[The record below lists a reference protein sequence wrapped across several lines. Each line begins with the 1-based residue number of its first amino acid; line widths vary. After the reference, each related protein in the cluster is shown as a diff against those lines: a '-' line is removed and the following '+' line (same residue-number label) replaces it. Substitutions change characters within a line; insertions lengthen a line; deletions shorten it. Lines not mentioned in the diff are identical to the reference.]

1 VSVRGAAVALLLALA
16 AVGCGGGGDDGT
28 AELAA
33 EANPICERANG
44 SLAGLA
50 QPESLEGLLRY
61 VEQATGIV
69 RTRTR
74 ELRALSAPDDSAEQW
89 AAFLAANDRAL
100 EALDAL
106 RESTVTGR
114 GGEEAIREF
123 ESAEAAAREAARQL
137 GLDSCSAQPPQPEEE
152 EDEEPTTTSAA
163 PQTRWAEEADAICSS
178 AQGQIDALPQPT
190 DPISAA
196 AQVGQVAGIVKRE
209 IGDLRELEPPPG
221 ERARVQRFLA
231 ALGRGANALDR
242 LVQAMTN
249 QDEDAVDR
257 YIEEGEVAATEA
269 QREADALGLTVCGR
283 G

>member
-1 VSVRGAAVALLLALA
+1 MSVRGAALVLLLALLA
-16 AVGCGGGGDDGT
+16 GCGGGGDDGT

-33 EANPICERANG
+33 EANPICERANA
-44 SLAGLA
+44 SLTGLA
-50 QPESLEGLLRY
+50 QPESLEQLLRY
-61 VEQATGIV
+61 VEEATEIV
-69 RTRTR
+69 ETRAR
-74 ELRALSAPDDSAEQW
+74 DLRALSVPDESSEQW

-100 EALDAL
+100 EALGAL

-137 GLDSCSAQPPQPEEE
+137 GLDSCSTQPPQPEEE
-152 EDEEPTTTSAA
+152 EEEEPATTAA
-163 PQTRWAEEADAICSS
+163 TPQTRWAEEADAICSS
-178 AQGQIDALPQPT
+178 AQGQIDALPQPS

-209 IGDLRELEPPPG
+209 IGDLRELEPPEG
-221 ERARVQRFLA
+221 EAARVERFLA

-257 YIEEGEVAATEA
+257 YIEEGEVAANEA

>member
-1 VSVRGAAVALLLALA
+1 MSVRGAALVLLLALLA
-16 AVGCGGGGDDGT
+16 GCGGGGDDGT

-33 EANPICERANG
+33 EANPICERANA
-44 SLAGLA
+44 SLTGLA
-50 QPESLEGLLRY
+50 QPESLEQLLRY
-61 VEQATGIV
+61 VEEATEIV
-69 RTRTR
+69 ETRAR
-74 ELRALSAPDDSAEQW
+74 DLRALSVPDESSEQW

-100 EALDAL
+100 EALGAL

-137 GLDSCSAQPPQPEEE
+137 GLDSCSTQPPQPEEE
-152 EDEEPTTTSAA
+152 EEEEPATTAA
-163 PQTRWAEEADAICSS
+163 TPQTRWAEEADAICSS
-178 AQGQIDALPQPT
+178 AQGQIDALPQPS

-209 IGDLRELEPPPG
+209 IGDLRELEPPQG
-221 ERARVQRFLA
+221 EAARVERFLA

-257 YIEEGEVAATEA
+257 YIEEGEVAANEA

>member
-1 VSVRGAAVALLLALA
+1 MSVRGAALVLLLALLA
-16 AVGCGGGGDDGT
+16 GCGGGGDDGT

-33 EANPICERANG
+33 EANPICERANA
-44 SLAGLA
+44 SLTGLA
-50 QPESLEGLLRY
+50 QPESLEQLLRY
-61 VEQATGIV
+61 VEEATEIV
-69 RTRTR
+69 ETRAR
-74 ELRALSAPDDSAEQW
+74 DLRALSVPDESSEQW

-100 EALDAL
+100 EALGAL

-137 GLDSCSAQPPQPEEE
+137 GLDSCSTQPPQPEEE
-152 EDEEPTTTSAA
+152 EEEEPATTAA
-163 PQTRWAEEADAICSS
+163 TPQTRWAEEADAICSS
-178 AQGQIDALPQPT
+178 AQGQIDALPQPS

-196 AQVGQVAGIVKRE
+196 AQIGQVAGIVKRE
-209 IGDLRELEPPPG
+209 IGDLRELEPPEG
-221 ERARVQRFLA
+221 EAARVERFLA

-257 YIEEGEVAATEA
+257 YIEEGEVAANEA